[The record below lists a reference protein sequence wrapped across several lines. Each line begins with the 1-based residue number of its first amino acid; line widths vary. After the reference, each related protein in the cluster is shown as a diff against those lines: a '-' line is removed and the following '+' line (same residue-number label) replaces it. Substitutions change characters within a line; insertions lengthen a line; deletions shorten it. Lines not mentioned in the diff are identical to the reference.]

1 MVAGERDGYVSARAH
16 TERLHRLLPSSR
28 LLLSPHSGH
37 MVHHSDLPLVLSAVD
52 SAAFP
57 VAPAAA

>member
-1 MVAGERDGYVSARAH
+1 
-16 TERLHRLLPSSR
+16 
-28 LLLSPHSGH
+28 

-57 VAPAAA
+57 VVRAAV